1 MRFNCSPLNRVS
13 WEITMRRILT
23 FGSCLAVVAAVSMGV
38 TSLRAQGRGAGGPGG
53 PGGGDPWPGLKKLL
67 AVADVQSGFHHDS
80 ISHALATVEQIG
92 RKANAY
98 ATIIRTDSQL
108 ITKGQIAGHGRY
120 EGRSVNARTLDFY
133 DAIFMLPSGFGTMSE
148 QQKKELLAYVH
159 DEGKGLIVGHAT
171 GVAFT
176 DWPEFGEM
184 VGGYMDSEFNANARV
199 IVEDPSFPGAT
210 AFGGNT
216 FMFND
221 QHPVFKAPYARDKVH
236 VIMRLDP
243 ESLDATNRARRPDG
257 DFAVVWAKEYGKGR
271 VFNVGWGHP
280 DSTWDDPRFQ
290 TMMLEGIKW
299 AMGVTKADVT
309 PRPFPGKAAS
319 APAKSEGG
327 LPEGPGKEA
336 VTRVCGSCHDVGQAT
351 SSRLNEKDWKDTI
364 DLMVDRGA
372 TGSPDDFKNILAY
385 LTKNFGPK

>member
-1 MRFNCSPLNRVS
+1 
-13 WEITMRRILT
+13 MRRILIL
-23 FGSCLAVVAAVSMGV
+23 GPIILAVAMMSLGS
-38 TSLRAQGRGAGGPGG
+38 TSLIAQRGPGG
-53 PGGGDPWPGLKKLL
+53 PGGGDPWPNLKKLL
-67 AVADVQSGFHHDS
+67 AIADVQSGFHHDS

-98 ATIIRTDSQL
+98 ATVIRTDSQL
-108 ITKGQIAGHGRY
+108 ITKGQIVGKDRY
-120 EGRSVNARTLDFY
+120 EGRGVNARTLGFY

-176 DWPEFGEM
+176 NWPEFGEM
-184 VGGYMDSEFNANARV
+184 VGGYMDSEFNADAKI
-199 IVEDPSFPGAT
+199 IVEDPSFPGAM
-210 AFGGNT
+210 AFGGTT

-221 QHPVFKAPYARDKVH
+221 QHPVFKEPYSRDKVH

-243 ESLDATNRARRPDG
+243 ASLDEKNRSRRADG
-257 DFAVVWAKEYGKGR
+257 DFAVVWAKQYGKGR

-290 TMMLEGIKW
+290 QMMLEGIKW

-309 PRPFPGKAAS
+309 PKPFPGKS
-319 APAKSEGG
+319 AGAPQAG
-327 LPEGPGKEA
+327 LPEGPGKALVENQ
-336 VTRVCGSCHDVGQAT
+336 CGSCHAVEDAIAT
-351 SSRLNEKDWKDTI
+351 RRSERDWKDI
-364 DLMVDRGA
+364 IQLMIDRGMTVSEGETQA
-372 TGSPDDFKNILAY
+372 ILSY
-385 LTKNFGPK
+385 LSKNFGPK

>member
-1 MRFNCSPLNRVS
+1 MQVRVL
-13 WEITMRRILT
+13 EITMRRL
-23 FGSCLAVVAAVSMGV
+23 FVSARYLALIVGLSLGTTSMF
-38 TSLRAQGRGAGGPGG
+38 AQGRGGAGGGQP
-53 PGGGDPWPGLKKLL
+53 DPWPGLKHLL

-98 ATIIRTDSQL
+98 ATMIRTDSQL

-120 EGRSVNARTLDFY
+120 EGRGVNARTLDYY

-148 QQKKELLAYVH
+148 QQKKDLLAYVH

-184 VGGYMDSEFNANARV
+184 VGGYMDSEFNANAKI
-199 IVEDPSFPGAT
+199 IVEDPAFPGAM
-210 AFGGNT
+210 AFGGST

-221 QHPVFKAPYARDKVH
+221 QHPVFKAPYSRDKVH

-243 ESLDATNRARRPDG
+243 DSLDATNRARRPDG
-257 DFAVVWAKEYGKGR
+257 DFPVVWARQYGKGR

-280 DSTWDDPRFQ
+280 DTTWDDPRFQ
-290 TMMLEGIKW
+290 QMMLEGIKW

-309 PRPFPGKAAS
+309 PKPFPGNTAKPQAAND
-319 APAKSEGG
+319 K
-327 LPEGPGKEA
+327 LPEGPGKGA
-336 VTRVCGSCHDVGQAT
+336 LLKVCSECHDVDQAV
-351 SSRLNEKDWKDTI
+351 SMRLSEKDWKDLI
-364 DLMVDRGA
+364 GLMVDRGA
-372 TGSPDDFKNILAY
+372 TGSDAELKSILAY
-385 LTKNFGPK
+385 LSTNFGPK

>member
-1 MRFNCSPLNRVS
+1 
-13 WEITMRRILT
+13 MRRIFVLVP
-23 FGSCLAVVAAVSMGV
+23 FVAIVALVSLGA
-38 TSLRAQGRGAGGPGG
+38 TSMFAQGRGPGGPGG

-80 ISHALATVEQIG
+80 ISHALATIEQIG
-92 RKANAY
+92 RKGNAY
-98 ATIIRTDSQL
+98 ATMIRTDSQL
-108 ITKGQIAGHGRY
+108 LTKGQIVGHGRY
-120 EGRSVNARTLDFY
+120 EGRGVNARTLDFY
-133 DAIFMLPSGFGTMSE
+133 DAIFMLPSGFGTMNE

-184 VGGYMDSEFNANARV
+184 VGGYMDSEFNANAKI
-199 IVEDPSFPGAT
+199 IVEDPSFPGAN
-210 AFGGNT
+210 AWGGNT

-221 QHPVFKAPYARDKVH
+221 QHPVFKAPYSRDKVH

-243 ESLDATNRARRPDG
+243 EALDAANRARRPDG

-280 DSTWDDPRFQ
+280 DATWDDPKFQ
-290 TMMLEGIKW
+290 TMILEGIKW

-309 PRPFPGKAAS
+309 PKPFPGAA
-319 APAKSEGG
+319 AKPQAAKDGG
-327 LPEGPGKEA
+327 LADGPGKEA
-336 VTRVCGSCHDVGQAT
+336 VIRVCSDCHSVDQAVSMRAT
-351 SSRLNEKDWKDTI
+351 EKDWKDMI
-364 DLMVDRGA
+364 ALMVDRGA
-372 TGSPDDFKNILAY
+372 TGSEEDFRSILAY
-385 LTKNFGPK
+385 LTKNYGPK

>member
-1 MRFNCSPLNRVS
+1 MN
-13 WEITMRRILT
+13 MRRLYFI
-23 FGSCLAVVAAVSMGV
+23 GSLAAALLVISIGAA
-38 TSLRAQGRGAGGPGG
+38 TIRAQATAAPQPPGQGRGGGQGQA
-53 PGGGDPWPGLKKLL
+53 DPWPNSKKLL

-98 ATIIRTDSQL
+98 VTMIRTDSQL
-108 ITKGQIAGHGRY
+108 ITKGQIVGKGRY
-120 EGRSVNARTLDFY
+120 EGRGVNARTLDYY

-148 QQKKELLAYVH
+148 QQKKELLAFVH

-184 VGGYMDSEFNANARV
+184 VGGYMDSEFNANAKI
-199 IVEDPSFPGAT
+199 IVEDPAFPGAN

-221 QHPVFKAPYARDKVH
+221 QHPVFKEPYSRDKVH

-243 ESLDATNRARRPDG
+243 DSLDEKNRSRRADG
-257 DFAVVWAKEYGKGR
+257 DFPVVWAKQYGKGR

-280 DSTWDDPRFQ
+280 DTTWDDPRFQ
-290 TMMLEGIKW
+290 QMMLEGIKW

-309 PRPFPGKAAS
+309 PRPFPGKS
-319 APAKSEGG
+319 AVAPQDAG
-327 LPEGPGKEA
+327 LPDGPGKSA
-336 VTRVCGSCHDVGQAT
+336 VLKICGECHAVEQAV
-351 SSRLNEKDWKDTI
+351 SMRASEKDWKDVI
-364 DLMVDRGA
+364 ALMIDRGA
-372 TGSPDDFKNILAY
+372 TGTDEEFKSILAY
-385 LTKNFGPK
+385 LAKHYGPK

>member
-1 MRFNCSPLNRVS
+1 
-13 WEITMRRILT
+13 MRRLSLI
-23 FGSCLAVVAAVSMGV
+23 GSLVAVTTTVWLATTIMSAQVAPAAPAG
-38 TSLRAQGRGAGGPGG
+38 QGRGQGQ
-53 PGGGDPWPGLKKLL
+53 GDPWPNSKKLL

-98 ATIIRTDSQL
+98 VTVIRTDSQL
-108 ITKGQIAGHGRY
+108 ITKGQIVGKGRY
-120 EGRSVNARTLDFY
+120 EGRGVNARTLDFY

-148 QQKKELLAYVH
+148 QQKKELLAFVH
-159 DEGKGLIVGHAT
+159 DEGKGLVVGHAT

-184 VGGYMDSEFNANARV
+184 VGGYMDSEFNYNARV
-199 IVEDPSFPGAT
+199 IVEDPSFPGAN

-221 QHPVFKAPYARDKVH
+221 QHPVFKAPYGRDKVR

-243 ESLDATNRARRPDG
+243 DSLDEKNRARRPDG
-257 DFAVVWAKEYGKGR
+257 DFPVVWAKQYGKGR

-280 DSTWDDPRFQ
+280 DTTWDDPRFQ
-290 TMMLEGIKW
+290 QMMLEGIKW
-299 AMGVTKADVT
+299 AMGVTKADAT
-309 PRPFPGKAAS
+309 PRPFPGKPAS
-319 APAKSEGG
+319 APQDG
-327 LPEGPGKEA
+327 LPEGPGKSA
-336 VTRVCGSCHDVGQAT
+336 VLKICGECHAVEQAVAMRG
-351 SSRLNEKDWKDTI
+351 SERDWKDVI

-372 TGSPDDFKNILAY
+372 TGTEEEFKSILAY
-385 LTKNFGPK
+385 LAKNYGPRK